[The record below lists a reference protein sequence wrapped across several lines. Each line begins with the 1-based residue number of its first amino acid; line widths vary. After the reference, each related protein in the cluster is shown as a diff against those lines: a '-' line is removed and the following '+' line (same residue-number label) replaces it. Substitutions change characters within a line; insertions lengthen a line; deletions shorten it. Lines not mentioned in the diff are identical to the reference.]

1 MVVKKQQCGSG
12 AGPGECAE
20 GRYKE
25 RTSARRECGRRSGK
39 GEHEFGDIE
48 RDTRSGANT
57 DGVHRHHS
65 RGGVVYGVVVVR
77 RHMEDVGI

>member
-1 MVVKKQQCGSG
+1 MPKGGTV
-12 AGPGECAE
+12 
-20 GRYKE
+20 E

-48 RDTRSGANT
+48 RDSRSGANT

-77 RHMEDVGI
+77 GYMEDVEI